1 MRVGILGINHK
12 LADLKLRER
21 FAIACQ
27 KRFHALS
34 EMQEEHPF
42 ILLSTC
48 NRTEI
53 YFSSSD
59 LAETHSQ
66 FLQILKEEIQEDFE
80 QKLYSFFT
88 QDCFLHLTKVA
99 TGLDS
104 AIFAETEIQGQ
115 VKNAYE
121 HASKQRKLPFALHFL
136 FQKSLKIAKDLRT
149 NFLSER
155 GMQDLEQA
163 VFQTGAKLFRKGHKP
178 SILFVGGSEINL
190 KVLDYLHKKDYGN
203 ISLCNRTQERGE
215 MLSAKF
221 SIPLLPWQEL
231 HRWHEFDWVILGTK
245 AQEYLIRETC
255 LQNPFAERK
264 LLIDLALP
272 RNADPEIAKD
282 PRIQLLNIDEING
295 MVNLGRKKVNE
306 QMQKADHL
314 LSQEVMKQAEL
325 YQAKNA
331 KRNPLFAA

>member
-27 KRFHALS
+27 NRFHTLS
-34 EMQEEHPF
+34 GLQDSHPF

-53 YFSSSD
+53 YFSSTD
-59 LAETHSQ
+59 LADTHSQ

-80 QKLYSFFT
+80 QKLYSFFS

-121 HASKQRKLPFALHFL
+121 RASNQYKLPFSLHFL

-149 NFLSER
+149 NFLTER
-155 GMQDLEQA
+155 GLQDLEQA
-163 VFQTGAKLFRKGHKP
+163 IYQMGSKLFKKHEKP
-178 SILFVGGSEINL
+178 SILFVGASEINL
-190 KVLDYLHKKDYGN
+190 KVLDYLHKKDLGN

-231 HRWHEFDWVILGTK
+231 NRWHEFDWVILGTK
-245 AQEYLIRETC
+245 AQEFLIRETC
-255 LQNPFAERK
+255 LKNPFQQQK
-264 LLIDLALP
+264 LLIDLSLP

-282 PRIQLLNIDEING
+282 PRIQLFNIDQINS
-295 MVNLGRKKVNE
+295 MVNLGRKKISE
-306 QMQKADHL
+306 QLRKADHIIT
-314 LSQEVMKQAEL
+314 QEVIKQTEL

-331 KRNPLFAA
+331 RRNPLFAA

>member
-1 MRVGILGINHK
+1 MRVGIIGINHK
-12 LADLKLRER
+12 LADLQLREC

-27 KRFHALS
+27 KRFHSLA
-34 EMQEEHPF
+34 EMQETHPF

-59 LAETHSQ
+59 LAETHSL

-80 QKLYSFFT
+80 QKLYSFFS

-121 HASKQRKLPFALHFL
+121 HASKQRKLPFSLHFL
-136 FQKSLKIAKDLRT
+136 FQKSLKIAKELRT

-155 GMQDLEQA
+155 GLQDLEQA
-163 VFQTGAKLFRKGHKP
+163 IYQMGYQLFKKSIKP

-190 KVLDYLHKKDYGN
+190 KVLEYLLKKDYGT
-203 ISLCNRTQERGE
+203 ISLCNRTQERAE

-221 SIPLLPWQEL
+221 SIPCLPWQEL

-255 LQNPFAERK
+255 LVNPFEKQK

-282 PRIQLLNIDEING
+282 PRIQLLNIDEINH
-295 MVNLGRKKVNE
+295 MVNLGRKKVSE
-306 QMQKADHL
+306 QMHKADHAL
-314 LSQEVMKQAEL
+314 LQAVIKQAEL
-325 YQAKNA
+325 YHTKSA